1 MSRQASISRVTKETE
16 VEVSL
21 DLDTISEPQ
30 IDTEVGFLQHM
41 LTILGFHARIGLQVK
56 AKGDSWIDDHH
67 LVEDVGIA
75 FGQAVAEA
83 LGKDKKGIN
92 RYGFA
97 YAPLD
102 EALSRVVIDFSGRP
116 SLHYR
121 LEPKQEKIG
130 TFDVCLIQEF
140 FQGFANHA
148 ACTLHLD
155 NLYGSNAHHQIES
168 SFKAFA
174 QAFRQA
180 IQLTTTTIPS
190 TKGLL

>member
-1 MSRQASISRVTKETE
+1 MFRQARISRLTKETE
-16 VEVSL
+16 IEVFL
-21 DLDTISEPQ
+21 DLDNASESQ
-30 IDTEVGFLQHM
+30 IDIEVGFFQHM
-41 LTILGFHARIGLQVK
+41 LNILGFHARIGLQVK
-56 AKGDSWIDDHH
+56 AKGDTWIDDHH

-75 FGQAVAEA
+75 FGKAVAEA
-83 LGKDKKGIN
+83 LGTDKKGIN

-130 TFDVCLIQEF
+130 SFDACLIQEF
-140 FQGFANHA
+140 FQGFVNHA
-148 ACTLHLD
+148 MCTLHLD
-155 NLYGSNAHHQIES
+155 NLHGSNAHHQIES

-174 QAFRQA
+174 LAFRQA
-180 IQLTTTTIPS
+180 IQLTTTSIPS
-190 TKGLL
+190 TKGVL